1 MSALD
6 LAAAAQAAANELG
19 ENNQKSIQK
28 PVRLNQKLLNGVVIC
43 MKIQNSAIGNLKRL
57 NT

>member
-19 ENNQKSIQK
+19 ENNQKSIQ
-28 PVRLNQKLLNGVVIC
+28 NAQEDY
-43 MKIQNSAIGNLKRL
+43 
-57 NT
+57 